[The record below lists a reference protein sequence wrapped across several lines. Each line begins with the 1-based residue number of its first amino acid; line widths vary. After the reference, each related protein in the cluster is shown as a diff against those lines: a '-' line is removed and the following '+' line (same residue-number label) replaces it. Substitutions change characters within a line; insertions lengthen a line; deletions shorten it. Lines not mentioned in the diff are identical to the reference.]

1 MLLESIF
8 IDRFEIGP
16 RGFPWPNRWMITGN
30 ADIFIL
36 KKA

>member
-1 MLLESIF
+1 MLSENIF

-16 RGFPWPNRWMITGN
+16 RGFPWPRRKIITGN
-30 ADIFIL
+30 TDTFIL